1 MYKEQQFFKGNEIN
15 EFIDYIHTTTG
26 GKKSIAQFLEEN
38 HQEIT
43 YVKTAS
49 DFSMGSGASS
59 NGPCYIIVDPK
70 ITTTTKHRDEGYV
83 WGGACNDYYD
93 CTETIK
99 VVDINDPECK
109 VQEIVIRTYEK
120 EISYALRHEYHNDV
134 KDFPHNFLTIGSHT
148 ATDKDSIKE
157 KTYDNKGG
165 LDIKGPKKEIIDE
178 STFKGPK
185 TDK

>member
-1 MYKEQQFFKGNEIN
+1 MRG
-15 EFIDYIHTTTG
+15 T
-26 GKKSIAQFLEEN
+26 S
-38 HQEIT
+38 
-43 YVKTAS
+43 
-49 DFSMGSGASS
+49 
-59 NGPCYIIVDPK
+59 
-70 ITTTTKHRDEGYV
+70 
-83 WGGACNDYYD
+83 GGACNDYYD

-120 EISYALRHEYHNDV
+120 ERSYVGNIFIRDV
-134 KDFPHNFLTIGSHT
+134 KDIPHNFLTIGSHT
-148 ATDKDSIKE
+148 ATDKDNIKE

-185 TDK
+185 TGK